1 MQVKIVKNS
10 IFQNKIQKFL
20 AIFTIFLATLL
31 ISTMLNIT
39 LGIGNEL
46 AKELRSYGSNIL
58 VLPKGASLSVEVG
71 NKIYEPLKNQ
81 NFLEENK
88 LHTIKEIFW
97 RNNIN
102 AFSPFLNSQITLKTK
117 ENSFNDVAL
126 LGTYFNKAIKIQD
139 DDDFYVGI
147 EELYKFAKIDGRYP
161 KDDSLDE
168 IIIGKDL
175 AQKYRLNLN
184 DEVKLVKNDKT
195 FKVKIVGIIDLVD
208 EFSNKIITSL
218 LLSQKILDKAGLFAK
233 AEVSALTIP
242 ENDLAQKARRDVDSL
257 DQLEYDQWYCT
268 AYVSSIAYQIAEDFK
283 GASTKVISAISDAE
297 SLIVNKIQSLMA
309 VVSIICLIVASI
321 AISSLMSADIFRR
334 KDEIGLLK
342 ALGASTLQI
351 YMIFVLEGIVIA
363 FIGAIFGF
371 IFGVIISEF
380 IALSIFSHTI
390 VISWVILPLCVFF
403 AVLIVLL
410 GCLFSIKEI
419 SKLSTSEVLYG
430 K

>member
-139 DDDFYVGI
+139 DDDFYAGI

-297 SLIVNKIQSLMA
+297 SLIVNKIQSLMV

-334 KDEIGLLK
+334 KGEIGLLK

-380 IALSIFSHTI
+380 IALSIFLHTI

-403 AVLIVLL
+403 AVLIVFL

>member
-126 LGTYFNKAIKIQD
+126 LGTYFNKAIKIED
-139 DDDFYVGI
+139 DDDFYAGI

-161 KDDSLDE
+161 KDDGLDE

-175 AQKYRLNLN
+175 AQKYHLNLN
-184 DEVKLVKNDKT
+184 DEIKLVKNDKT

-334 KDEIGLLK
+334 KGEIGLLK

-363 FIGAIFGF
+363 FVGAIFGF
-371 IFGVIISEF
+371 IFGVIVSEF

>member
-102 AFSPFLNSQITLKTK
+102 AFAPFLNSQITLKTK

-126 LGTYFNKAIKIQD
+126 LGTYFNKAIKIED
-139 DDDFYVGI
+139 DDDFYAGI

-334 KDEIGLLK
+334 KGEIGLLK

-363 FIGAIFGF
+363 FVGAIFGF
-371 IFGVIISEF
+371 IFGVIVSEF

>member
-126 LGTYFNKAIKIQD
+126 LGTYFNKSIKIE
-139 DDDFYVGI
+139 DDDFYAGI

-175 AQKYRLNLN
+175 AQKYHLSLN
-184 DEVKLVKNDKT
+184 DEVELVKNDKI
-195 FKVKIVGIIDLVD
+195 FKVKIVGIIDLVN

-218 LLSQKILDKAGLFAK
+218 LLSQKILDKVGLFAK

-283 GASTKVISAISDAE
+283 GASTKVISAVSDAE

-309 VVSIICLIVASI
+309 VVSVICLIVASI

-334 KDEIGLLK
+334 KGEIGLLK

>member
-139 DDDFYVGI
+139 DDDFYAGI
-147 EELYKFAKIDGRYP
+147 EELYKFAKINGRYP

-218 LLSQKILDKAGLFAK
+218 LLSQKILDKVGLFAK

-334 KDEIGLLK
+334 KGEIGLLK

-371 IFGVIISEF
+371 IFGVIVSEF

>member
-88 LHTIKEIFW
+88 LHAIKEIFW

-139 DDDFYVGI
+139 DDDFYAGI

-175 AQKYRLNLN
+175 AQKYHLSLN
-184 DEVKLVKNDKT
+184 DEVELVKNDKI
-195 FKVKIVGIIDLVD
+195 FKVKIVGIIDLVN

-218 LLSQKILDKAGLFAK
+218 LLSQKILDKVGLFAK

-283 GASTKVISAISDAE
+283 GASTKVISAVSDAE

-309 VVSIICLIVASI
+309 VVSVICLIVASI

-334 KDEIGLLK
+334 KGEIGLLK

-419 SKLSTSEVLYG
+419 SKLSTSGVLYG

>member
-1 MQVKIVKNS
+1 MQIKIVKNS
-10 IFQNKIQKFL
+10 IFQNKIQKSL
-20 AIFTIFLATLL
+20 ALLTIFLATLL
-31 ISTMLNIT
+31 MATMLNLT
-39 LGIGNEL
+39 LGIGNEIT
-46 AKELRSYGSNIL
+46 KELRSYGSNIL

-81 NFLEENK
+81 NFLEESK

-102 AFSPFLNSQITLKTK
+102 AFAPFLDTQVKIQTPNANY
-117 ENSFNDVAL
+117 ENISLV
-126 LGTYFNKAIKIQD
+126 GTYFDKAIKMQ
-139 DDDFYVGI
+139 DDDFYAGI
-147 EELYKFAKIDGRYP
+147 KELYKYSQIKGSYP

-168 IIIGKDL
+168 IMLGKDL
-175 AQKYRLNLN
+175 AQKYDLKIDDEITLVQN
-184 DEVKLVKNDKT
+184 DQIFKT
-195 FKVKIVGIIDLVD
+195 KVVGIIDLTQA
-208 EFSNKIITSL
+208 FSNKIITSL
-218 LLSQKILDKAGLFAK
+218 LLAQKLSKKEGLFAK

-257 DQLEYDQWYCT
+257 NQLEYDQWYCT

-283 GASTKVISAISDAE
+283 GASTKVVSAISDAE
-297 SLIVNKIQSLMA
+297 SLIVSKIQSLMA

-334 KDEIGLLK
+334 KSEIGLLK

-351 YMIFVLEGIVIA
+351 YMIFALEGVVVA
-363 FIGAIFGF
+363 LVGAVFGF
-371 IFGVIISEF
+371 AFGVGVSEV
-380 IALSIFSHTI
+380 IALSIFDHTI
-390 VISWVILPLCVFF
+390 AISWIILPICLFF
-403 AVLIVLL
+403 AMLIVFL
-410 GCLFSIKEI
+410 GCLFSIKGI

>member
-139 DDDFYVGI
+139 DDDFYAGI

-257 DQLEYDQWYCT
+257 VQLEYDQWYCT

-334 KDEIGLLK
+334 KGEIGLLK

-371 IFGVIISEF
+371 IFGVIVSEF

>member
-117 ENSFNDVAL
+117 ENFFNDVAL

-139 DDDFYVGI
+139 DDDFYAGI

-334 KDEIGLLK
+334 KGEIGLLK

-371 IFGVIISEF
+371 VFGVIISEF

-419 SKLSTSEVLYG
+419 AKLSTSEVLYG

>member
-10 IFQNKIQKFL
+10 ISQNKIQKSL
-20 AIFTIFLATLL
+20 ALLTIFLATLL
-31 ISTMLNIT
+31 MATMLNLT
-39 LGIGNEL
+39 LGIGNEIT
-46 AKELRSYGSNIL
+46 KELRSYGSNIL

-71 NKIYEPLKNQ
+71 SKIYEPLKNQ
-81 NFLEENK
+81 NFLEESK

-102 AFSPFLNSQITLKTK
+102 AFAPFLDTQVKIQTTNVNY
-117 ENSFNDVAL
+117 ENISLV
-126 LGTYFNKAIKIQD
+126 GTYFDKAIKVQD
-139 DDDFYVGI
+139 DDDFYAGI
-147 EELYKFAKIDGRYP
+147 KELYKYSQIKGNYP

-168 IIIGKDL
+168 IMLGKDL
-175 AQKYRLNLN
+175 AQKYDLKIDDEITLVQN
-184 DEVKLVKNDKT
+184 DQI
-195 FKVKIVGIIDLVD
+195 FKVKIVGIIDLTQS
-208 EFSNKIITSL
+208 FSNKIITSL
-218 LLSQKILDKAGLFAK
+218 LLAQKLSKKEGLFAK

-283 GASTKVISAISDAE
+283 GASTKVVSAISDAE
-297 SLIVNKIQSLMA
+297 SLIVSKIQSLMA

-334 KDEIGLLK
+334 KSEIGLLK

-351 YMIFVLEGIVIA
+351 YMIFALEGVMVA
-363 FIGAIFGF
+363 LVGAIFGF
-371 IFGVIISEF
+371 AFGVGISEV
-380 IALSIFSHTI
+380 IALSIFDHAI
-390 VISWVILPLCVFF
+390 AISWIVLPICLFF
-403 AVLIVLL
+403 AVLIVFL
-410 GCLFSIKEI
+410 GCLFSVKGIA
-419 SKLSTSEVLYG
+419 KLSTSEVLYG

>member
-126 LGTYFNKAIKIQD
+126 LGTYFNKAIKIED
-139 DDDFYVGI
+139 DDDFYAGI

-334 KDEIGLLK
+334 KGEIGLLK

-363 FIGAIFGF
+363 FVGAIFGF
-371 IFGVIISEF
+371 IFGVIVSEF

>member
-195 FKVKIVGIIDLVD
+195 FKVKIVGIVDLVD

-334 KDEIGLLK
+334 KNEIGLLK